1 MLNQLVKRISFL
13 IISAILFA
21 SISTQAFAA
30 ITNGSKCSKAGQ
42 TTTAA
47 GKKLTCSLVWVV
59 SPSKTAASAK
69 PEPSKSKSNS
79 MQSKSFRLESVS
91 WNSDLGSAGA
101 EARVTN
107 TSRNTRSAL
116 MNITIFKSDG
126 KTIDFT
132 MTGSAD
138 SVSPGETTSVT
149 FFSIAGDFPAGQFQY
164 AFQVSTE
171 F

>member
-1 MLNQLVKRISFL
+1 MVKRISSFT
-13 IISAILFA
+13 IIAILFA
-21 SISTQAFAA
+21 SITTHAFAA
-30 ITNGSKCSKAGQ
+30 TTSGSKCSKAGQ

-47 GKKLTCSLVWVV
+47 GKKLTCSLIWVA

-107 TSRNTRSAL
+107 TSKNTRSAL

>member
-1 MLNQLVKRISFL
+1 MLNQMVKRISFFT
-13 IISAILFA
+13 ISAILFA
-21 SISTQAFAA
+21 SISTQAFAV

-47 GKKLTCSLVWVV
+47 GKKLTCSLVWVA
-59 SPSKTAASAK
+59 SPSKTATSAK

-101 EARVTN
+101 EVRVTN
-107 TSRNTRSAL
+107 TSRNIRSAT
-116 MNITIFKSDG
+116 MTITIFKSDG

-132 MTGSAD
+132 MTGTALT
-138 SVSPGETTSVT
+138 VSPGETTSVT
-149 FFSIAGDFPAGQFQY
+149 FFSISGDFPEGEFKY
-164 AFQVSTE
+164 AFQVSAE